1 MDGLAFFS
9 PCVRAQS
16 WFSFPRTGHPG
27 WLNTGVYSAKT
38 SDIGKGLNLEK
49 TFFFNQYLHL

>member
-1 MDGLAFFS
+1 M
-9 PCVRAQS
+9 AQN
-16 WFSFPRTGHPG
+16 WFSFPRTGYPG

-49 TFFFNQYLHL
+49 TYFFINIYIYKQQYFVDVH